1 MKRYHGHF
9 LKHIAAFKDY
19 FAYLFEQKFNLIYNL
34 MALCPE
40 LSDGRQIFTG
50 NNFHRGFGKKLN
62 KMRMRY
68 RIRIQGGTGEGKG
81 ERLWSPVVVV

>member
-1 MKRYHGHF
+1 
-9 LKHIAAFKDY
+9 
-19 FAYLFEQKFNLIYNL
+19 

-68 RIRIQGGTGEGKG
+68 RIRIQGGIGEGKW

>member
-1 MKRYHGHF
+1 VKRYHGHF

-34 MALCPE
+34 MTLCPE
-40 LSDGRQIFTG
+40 LSDSRQIFTG
-50 NNFHRGFGKKLN
+50 NNFHRGFGKKLS

-68 RIRIQGGTGEGKG
+68 RIRIQGCTGEGKG
-81 ERLWSPVVVV
+81 DRLWSLAVVV